1 MADVLELQMGL
12 DETPQL
18 PGDMKI
24 STGSWMMC
32 DGAVSNQSL
41 VFCI

>member
-1 MADVLELQMGL
+1 MADVLKLQTSL

-32 DGAVSNQSL
+32 DGTVSHQSM
-41 VFCI
+41 VFCT